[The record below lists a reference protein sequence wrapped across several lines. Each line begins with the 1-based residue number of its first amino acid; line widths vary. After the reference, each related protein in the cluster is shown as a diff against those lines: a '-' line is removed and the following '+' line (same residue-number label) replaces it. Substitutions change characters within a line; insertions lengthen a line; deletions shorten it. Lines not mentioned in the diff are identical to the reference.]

1 MAKNDK
7 SPMGDRKKRE
17 YPRCQYCHVRFASPE
32 DLSIHARFC
41 KVRLSEEQKIRASQW
56 GEE

>member
-41 KVRLSEEQKIRASQW
+41 KVRLSEEQKIREK
-56 GEE
+56 GTEE